1 MKGYRMYQVTA
12 SRLNSP
18 ISDYV
23 SDWQLLTSAIHDADC
38 LARLGFVN
46 IRIKKI

>member
-1 MKGYRMYQVTA
+1 MYRVTA
-12 SRLNSP
+12 SKSDSP

-38 LARLGFVN
+38 LAELGFIN
-46 IRIKKI
+46 IKIEKI